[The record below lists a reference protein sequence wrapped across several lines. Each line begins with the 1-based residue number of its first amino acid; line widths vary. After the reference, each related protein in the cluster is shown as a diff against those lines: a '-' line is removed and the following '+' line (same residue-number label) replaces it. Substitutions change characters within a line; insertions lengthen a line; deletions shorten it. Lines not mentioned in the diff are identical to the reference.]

1 MTARTKKQKPKELW
15 TTAQQDA
22 ARTEGWCL
30 EWVFMP
36 NGKPLGMQAFP
47 LGSDASIAD
56 VRKHIRSQAQNRRS
70 LHLEALRAIV
80 HSKVGV

>member
-22 ARTEGWCL
+22 ARAEGWCL
-30 EWVFMP
+30 EWVFLP
-36 NGKPLGMQAFP
+36 SGKPRGMQAFP
-47 LGSDASIAD
+47 YNSDATLED
-56 VRKHIRSQAQNRRS
+56 VRKHVRRQAELRKG

-80 HSKVGV
+80 HSKAEK

>member
-1 MTARTKKQKPKELW
+1 
-15 TTAQQDA
+15 
-22 ARTEGWCL
+22 
-30 EWVFMP
+30 MP

-56 VRKHIRSQAQNRRS
+56 VRKHIRAQAQNRRS

>member
-22 ARTEGWCL
+22 AQTEGWCL
-30 EWVFMP
+30 EWVFAP
-36 NGKPLGMQAFP
+36 SGRPLGMQAFP
-47 LGSDASIAD
+47 HNSDASIAD
-56 VRKHIRSQAQNRRS
+56 VRKHIRTQAQNRRS

-80 HSKVGV
+80 QA